1 MCMALKKTDQERLL
15 TFGTI
20 AANGGRMHEE
30 HMMQRVRTEEPVA
43 KLVSDAVA
51 REMITSSPRCSTKQV
66 VLLTSSDR
74 SSLEDSSKAREPTR
88 PETSRWRAC
97 CT

>member
-1 MCMALKKTDQERLL
+1 MCMALNKTDQERLL
-15 TFGTI
+15 TFGTMAGTK

-30 HMMQRVRTEEPVA
+30 HMMQRVRAEEPVA

-51 REMITSSPRCSTKQV
+51 REMITSSPRSSTKKA

-74 SSLEDSSKAREPTR
+74 SSLEDSSTATEPSG
-88 PETSRWRAC
+88 PATSRW
-97 CT
+97 